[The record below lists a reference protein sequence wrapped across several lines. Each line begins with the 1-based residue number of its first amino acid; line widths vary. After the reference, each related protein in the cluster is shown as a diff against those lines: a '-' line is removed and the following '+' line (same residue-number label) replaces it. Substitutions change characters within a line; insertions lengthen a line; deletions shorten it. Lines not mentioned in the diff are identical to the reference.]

1 MPADTYRSLEL
12 ASAARFEAL
21 LDRHVRES
29 PLATAARA
37 IVARRVA
44 CIAAGAAATLLGATA
59 FVVAFPPF
67 ADGDGPG
74 RATVLLLMVWPWA
87 LVVGLVAAGLAR
99 VATARSLDAPSMP
112 PPDST
117 LSDLARLEESSALRA
132 MRRLAGRL
140 EGWSAAAPLAGL
152 AMTAPLTLHLLV
164 ALVFGRPFS
173 LHDFDWWIGVS
184 TLLVGPAHLALVF
197 LATRW
202 GLSLRRRES
211 GALRERI
218 HWHWGKALLITMG
231 VSGAPSL
238 LLVLFSSSS
247 ELAPYALIPVGI
259 TVVTGLAFVPAMYLL
274 TARRIARERLA
285 LA

>member
-1 MPADTYRSLEL
+1 MPADTYRSLEP

-37 IVARRVA
+37 TVARRVA
-44 CIAAGAAATLLGATA
+44 RIAAGTVAALLGATA
-59 FVVAFPPF
+59 FALALPPF
-67 ADGDGPG
+67 ADRPAN
-74 RATVLLLMVWPWA
+74 ATGLLLMVWPSA

-112 PPDST
+112 PPDSA
-117 LSDLARLEESSALRA
+117 LSELARLEESSALRA
-132 MRRLAGRL
+132 MRGLAGRL

-152 AMTAPLTLHLLV
+152 AMTAPLTLHFLV

-173 LHDFDWWIGVS
+173 ARDFDGWIGVS
-184 TLLVGPAHLALVF
+184 AFLVGPAHLALVIM
-197 LATRW
+197 ATRW

-218 HWHWGKALLITMG
+218 HGHWGKALLVAVG
-231 VSGAPSL
+231 VSAVPGF
-238 LLVLFSSSS
+238 LVILSSSS
-247 ELAPYALIPVGI
+247 PELAPYALIPVGI
-259 TVVTGLAFVPAMYLL
+259 SVVTGLAFVPAMYLL